1 MVLVVCA
8 VALATAVVV
17 VASLGTIP
25 SLAGL
30 SPEEA
35 ERAVAAVAD
44 RWNVQIVDEEGAPF
58 DSSGENPYDGYEIK
72 SSSPG
77 EGTYAIKW
85 CDQTVQVRIG
95 KTEERLA
102 WEKAEEEKRRQEEIE
117 REKAAAKRKEIAE
130 KEIED
135 SLANGW
141 KSEDYV
147 DGESYMLFKAYSDEP
162 AAVDEGAFGWGMGS
176 SGDSN
181 VSLYKN
187 MAEEAQADI
196 IVGCYTSDGFLF
208 HAYYHPFSGSTEE
221 ELTVSA
227 SEAKKLALEANEFAL
242 QHREEYLDALI
253 ATLKG
258 NEIWSKAEYSI
269 FGDEIVLYL
278 YSVYEGDGVY
288 WGGSPSEFE
297 EASRFRSAWAANIA
311 MFANADL
318 VTIRYFSKDGIPFQS
333 GETVT
338 YQKSQSKDENGAA
351 EQCY

>member
-8 VALATAVVV
+8 VVLAAAVVV

-44 RWNVQIVDEEGAPF
+44 RWDVQIVDEEGAPF
-58 DSSGENPYDGYEIK
+58 DSSGENPYEGYEVK

-117 REKAAAKRKEIAE
+117 REKATAKRKEIAE
-130 KEIED
+130 KEIEN

-147 DGESYMLFKAYSDEP
+147 DGESYMLFKAYSDDP
-162 AAVDEGAFGWGMGS
+162 AACNRSFGWTMGTSDDS
-176 SGDSN
+176 S

-196 IVGCYTSDGFLF
+196 IVGCYTSDGYLF
-208 HAYYHPFSGSTEE
+208 HVYYYPFGGSTEE
-221 ELTVSA
+221 KLNVSV

-253 ATLKG
+253 ATIEG
-258 NEIWSKAEYSI
+258 HESWSKAEYSV

-278 YSVYEGDGVY
+278 YSIHEGDGVY
-288 WGGSPSEFE
+288 WGGSPSELE
-297 EASRFRSAWAANIA
+297 EGLRLRNAWAADIA
-311 MFANADL
+311 TFANADL
-318 VTIRYFSKDGIPFQS
+318 VTIRYFSKDGIPLQS

-338 YQKSQSKDENGAA
+338 YQRSQSKDGSGAS
-351 EQCY
+351 E